1 VTPETVLSFTPRS
14 AAEAAE
20 IFRACGAAAAAG
32 RAVRAGVIESPFRPS
47 EGFETPRA
55 QSSIGEIGAA
65 GAAAGADSRVDS
77 ATGASGAAT
86 TRVLVSHEA
95 MREIHE
101 MSRND
106 FLAVAGGGV
115 RFGAFVEEARRAG
128 LYFPHEPDVLTRHA
142 TIAELVMG
150 AEIFGTDGHFGN
162 LREYVLALEIVTPAG
177 EIIRTGS
184 RAVKD
189 VAGYNIAGFLM
200 GGGGLCGMISKA
212 TLRLLPPPGT
222 RTQFLCMGSRM
233 TLEKLAEEI
242 HRKLAPA
249 IIELFPYT
257 ESPDER
263 SNLIGELQSAVPGR
277 DEALLAE
284 VAALAPAEASVERL
298 EPTSLEAFKHFPM
311 LAMKNMKKGQRLL
324 HTALGAHLPAAHRHD
339 IWARESFFPKRFHYY
354 FAADSSAAP
363 EVCAAAANGAVDSI
377 EMRGERI
384 YRRRF
389 GRDEIA
395 KLAGGRGGT
404 GAAAREAAES
414 TESGGA
420 GAPSGARELTMR
432 IQRVFDPHGIMLP

>member
-1 VTPETVLSFTPRS
+1 MTPETALFFAPRD
-14 AAEAAE
+14 AREATE

-32 RAVRAGVIESPFRPS
+32 RAVRAGVVESPFRPA
-47 EGFETPRA
+47 EGFEAPRA
-55 QSSIGEIGAA
+55 LSSIGEI
-65 GAAAGADSRVDS
+65 AAATDAGVA
-77 ATGASGAAT
+77 ATGASGAAA

-101 MSRND
+101 ISRND

-128 LYFPHEPDVLTRHA
+128 LYFPHEPDVLTKHA
-142 TIAELVMG
+142 TIAQLVMG

-162 LREYVLALEIVTPAG
+162 LREYVLSLEIVTPAG

-189 VAGYNIAGFLM
+189 VAGYNVAGFLM
-200 GGGGLCGMISKA
+200 GGGGLCGMIATA

-222 RTQFLCMGSRM
+222 RMQFLCTASRA
-233 TLEKLAEEI
+233 TLEKLAGEI

-249 IIELFPYT
+249 FLELFPYT
-257 ESPDER
+257 ESGDDR
-263 SNLIGELQSAVPGR
+263 SNLIGELQSGAPGR
-277 DEALLAE
+277 EEALLAE
-284 VAALAPAEASVERL
+284 AAALAPPEAPVERL
-298 EPTSLEAFKHFPM
+298 EPTSLEAFRHFPM

-339 IWARESFFPKRFHYY
+339 IWGRRSFFPSRFHYY

-363 EVCAAAANGAVDSI
+363 EVCAASLGGAVDSI

-384 YRRRF
+384 YRRRL

-395 KLAGGRGGT
+395 KIAGGRGSGA
-404 GAAAREAAES
+404 GEPSAAAK
-414 TESGGA
+414 
-420 GAPSGARELTMR
+420 LTTR

>member
-1 VTPETVLSFTPRS
+1 MTPETVLSFAPRD
-14 AAEAAE
+14 AREAAD

-32 RAVRAGVIESPFRPS
+32 RAIRAGVVESPFRPAD
-47 EGFETPRA
+47 GFEAPRA
-55 QSSIGEIGAA
+55 ASSVREIE
-65 GAAAGADSRVDS
+65 AAAGE
-77 ATGASGAAT
+77 TL
-86 TRVLVSHEA
+86 VLMGHDGLGGIQ
-95 MREIHE
+95 EI
-101 MSRND
+101 SKAN
-106 FLAVAGGGV
+106 FLAVSGGGM

-162 LREYVLALEIVTPAG
+162 LREYVLSLEIVTPAG

-200 GGGGLCGMISKA
+200 GGGGLCGMIATA

-222 RTQFLCMGSRM
+222 RMQFLCMAPRA
-233 TLEKLAEEI
+233 TLEKLAGEI

-249 IIELFPYT
+249 FLELFPYT
-257 ESPDER
+257 ESADER
-263 SNLIGELQSAVPGR
+263 SNLIGELQSAAPGR
-277 DEALLAE
+277 EEALLAAL
-284 VAALAPAEASVERL
+284 AALAPADAAPEKLER
-298 EPTSLEAFKHFPM
+298 TSLEAFRHFPM

-324 HTALGAHLPAAHRHD
+324 HAALGTDLPSAHRHD
-339 IWARESFFPKRFHYY
+339 IWGRRSFFPSRFHYY

-363 EVCAAAANGAVDSI
+363 EVCAAGLGGVVDSI

-384 YRRRF
+384 YRRRL
-389 GRDEIA
+389 GREEIA
-395 KLAGGRGGT
+395 MIAGGHGG
-404 GAAAREAAES
+404 GA
-414 TESGGA
+414 GGA
-420 GAPSGARELTMR
+420 GARGSTEASTAGELTLR